1 MVDDPRRHFFSR
13 PGGPPPRYNE
23 AGTSTER
30 NDVEKKGYWIAHVD
44 VSDPEAYKRYVAA
57 NAAAFRKFGGRFLVR
72 GGPGETMEGRMR
84 ARTVIIEFN
93 DYATALACYRSP
105 EYAEALALRKGASI
119 GDLKVVEGYDGPQP
133 ADG

>member
-1 MVDDPRRHFFSR
+1 MER
-13 PGGPPPRYNE
+13 PQKGKG
-23 AGTSTER
+23 SS
-30 NDVEKKGYWIAHVD
+30 VEKKGYWIAHVD
-44 VSDPEAYKRYVAA
+44 VSDPEAYKRYIAA

-72 GGPGETMEGRMR
+72 GGPGETMEGRFR
-84 ARTVIIEFN
+84 ARTVIIEFK

>member
-1 MVDDPRRHFFSR
+1 MKPVD
-13 PGGPPPRYNE
+13 
-23 AGTSTER
+23 TER

-84 ARTVIIEFN
+84 ARTVIIEFK

-105 EYAEALALRKGASI
+105 EYAAALALRKGASI